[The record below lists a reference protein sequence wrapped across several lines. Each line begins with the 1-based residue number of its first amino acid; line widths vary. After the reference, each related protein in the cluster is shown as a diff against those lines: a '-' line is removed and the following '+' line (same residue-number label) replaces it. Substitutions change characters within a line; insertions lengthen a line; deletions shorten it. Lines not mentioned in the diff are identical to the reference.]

1 MVRRTMRAARLLI
14 LLTLAVLTAFGAAT
28 AWGQG
33 AGAPGPVRVID
44 LADEID
50 VVSADW
56 VTGRLDAA
64 ADAGAEVV
72 VIQLDTPGG
81 LASATG
87 DITRA
92 IDGSPVPVAVWVG
105 PGGARAASA
114 GAFIA
119 AASRYVLMAPATNI
133 GSATPVSGG
142 GSNLDAKVV
151 NDAAAGIAAL
161 ADGNGHNP
169 DAYRLM
175 VTEASN
181 LTAQEAVDA
190 GVANATA
197 PTLDDA
203 IAWLDGRRDGDG
215 GTITTAG
222 APVQVDQMPWYL
234 SVLQVLTNPNLV
246 FLLLL
251 LGLVGIGIEAVSPGG
266 IIPGA
271 LGLMALLLGLAG
283 MSALPFNW
291 VGLALLVVGVGLLFA
306 ETQVP
311 GFGVLAGAGVIAL
324 CLGGVFLFSSSER
337 SLETSLWVVLPIG
350 VVVGAGTA
358 FAARRVVRAHR
369 NVPVTGDAV
378 LVGHE
383 GEVRR
388 AVGPGTGRVMVNGE
402 LWTARATPG
411 TRIGTGERVR
421 VVRVDREELCIE
433 VEPLEPTNPK
443 ES

>member
-1 MVRRTMRAARLLI
+1 MRPDRLLI
-14 LLTLAVLTAFGAAT
+14 ALLLLVFAAVGGGVALAQSSDDGGSVH
-28 AWGQG
+28 
-33 AGAPGPVRVID
+33 VIE
-44 LADEID
+44 LADDID
-50 VVSADW
+50 VVTADW
-56 VTGRLDAA
+56 LIGRIDAA
-64 ADAGAEVV
+64 EAAGAQVV

-92 IDGSPVPVAVWVG
+92 ISSSTVPVAVWVG
-105 PGGARAASA
+105 PDGARAASA

-119 AASRYVLMAPATNI
+119 ASSRYVLMAPATNI

-142 GSNLDAKVV
+142 GGDLDAKVV
-151 NDAAAGIAAL
+151 NDAAASIAAL
-161 ADGNGHNP
+161 ADVNGHNA

-181 LTAQEAVDA
+181 LTARQAVDA
-190 GVANATA
+190 DVADAIA
-197 PTLDDA
+197 PTLGDA
-203 IAWLDGRRDGDG
+203 IAWLDGRPDGNG

-222 APVQVDQMPWYL
+222 VPVHSDSLPWYL
-234 SVLQVLTNPNLV
+234 EVLQVLTNPNLV

-251 LGLVGIGIEAVSPGG
+251 LGLIGIGIEVVSPGG

-271 LGLMALLLGLAG
+271 FGLIAFLLGLAG

-291 VGLALLVVGVGLLFA
+291 VGLALIVVGVGLLFA
-306 ETQVP
+306 ETHVP
-311 GFGVLAGAGVIAL
+311 GFGILAGAGVIAL
-324 CLGGVFLFSSSER
+324 CLGGAFLFSSSEG
-337 SLETSLWVVLPIG
+337 SLETSLWVVLPLGI
-350 VVVGAGTA
+350 VIGAGSA

-388 AVGPGTGRVMVNGE
+388 AVGPGEGRVMVNGE
-402 LWTARATPG
+402 LWTARSPSG
-411 TRIGTGERVR
+411 TRLAVGEPVR
-421 VVRVDREELCIE
+421 VVRVDAEGLAVE
-433 VEPLEPTNPK
+433 VEPLHPTDVK